1 MILLIALLPLIY
13 LSRRGGGF
21 RGSVRHNLFL
31 ATRENISVWLP
42 LNRSF
47 AVFGGVSLC
56 GLCAGGRRPLGTRSN
71 TPG

>member
-13 LSRRGGGF
+13 LSRRGGGL
-21 RGSVRHNLFL
+21 RGSVRHKLFL
-31 ATRENISVWLP
+31 ATHENISVWLP

-47 AVFGGVSLC
+47 AVFDGVSLY
-56 GLCAGGRRPLGTRSN
+56 GFCAGGRRPLGNRSN